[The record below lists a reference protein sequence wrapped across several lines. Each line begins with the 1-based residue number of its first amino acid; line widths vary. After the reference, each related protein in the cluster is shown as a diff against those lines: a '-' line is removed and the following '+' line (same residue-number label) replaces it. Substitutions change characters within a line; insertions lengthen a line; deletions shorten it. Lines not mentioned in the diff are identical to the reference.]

1 MLIEK
6 ATTGSSAQGNVFW
19 DHYSIA
25 CQKGLSLILSIWPGK
40 DLFGCIC
47 HFAHFA
53 HSCLKPI
60 WDVKIISRVEAHAGF
75 YLALNLALHPKL
87 HEWPQHLSFSCWF
100 SEGVYLRHSFCFSS
114 GEGQS
119 LRGLQSD
126 MYNIHRHIHCICLRL
141 LIHDLDSLDT
151 YCSLAPKC
159 FFSSFCLY
167 FKPNQ
172 HTKWYKSM
180 DKCHY
185 WCFYFQKINQRCLAV
200 QHQNRSKYYH
210 LTFLPS
216 LPPIPPTCDEE
227 SAPDLW

>member
-151 YCSLAPKC
+151 YCSLAPK
-159 FFSSFCLY
+159 FSFLLFVCTSIPTNIL
-167 FKPNQ
+167 NG
-172 HTKWYKSM
+172 TKVWTNATT
-180 DKCHY
+180 DV
-185 WCFYFQKINQRCLAV
+185 FIFR
-200 QHQNRSKYYH
+200 R
-210 LTFLPS
+210 LTKDAWLCNIQIDPS
-216 LPPIPPTCDEE
+216 ITT
-227 SAPDLW
+227 

>member
-19 DHYSIA
+19 DHYLIA
-25 CQKGLSLILSIWPGK
+25 CQKGLSFILSIWPGK
-40 DLFGCIC
+40 DLSGCIC

-141 LIHDLDSLDT
+141 LIHDLDSQT
-151 YCSLAPKC
+151 YCSL
-159 FFSSFCLY
+159 FTSHVSFLQFLFLY
-167 FKPNQ
+167 FWRFWPQ
-172 HTKWYKSM
+172 
-180 DKCHY
+180 
-185 WCFYFQKINQRCLAV
+185 
-200 QHQNRSKYYH
+200 
-210 LTFLPS
+210 
-216 LPPIPPTCDEE
+216 PTY
-227 SAPDLW
+227 